1 MRKPITFKQSTDEVR
16 YKSLLLRMEKQTF
29 SSAQAIKIVGGKKR
43 LWRFIGEG
51 TIRAVKPEG
60 ATNRQWRINAADCLR
75 CVKPSMAVAKMA

>member
-1 MRKPITFKQSTDEVR
+1 MRKQITFKQSTYEVR

-43 LWRFIGEG
+43 LEKFIVQG

-60 ATNRQWRINAADCLR
+60 ASNRQWRINAADCLR
-75 CVKPSMAVAKMA
+75 CVKPSMAVAKME